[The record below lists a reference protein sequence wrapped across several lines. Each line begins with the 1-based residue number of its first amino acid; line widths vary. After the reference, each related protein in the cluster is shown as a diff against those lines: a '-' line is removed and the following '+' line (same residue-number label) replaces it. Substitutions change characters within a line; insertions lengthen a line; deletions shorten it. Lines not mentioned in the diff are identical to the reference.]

1 MTQPRSE
8 QLPYSIK
15 NGSLVLK
22 IKAFPKSEQNAIA
35 GVRNGELV
43 VRVRAPAQKG
53 QANKELVKFLAK
65 SLGVTR
71 SEIEILS
78 GDTSRHKVI
87 RLPESARRSLE
98 AVL

>member
-1 MTQPRSE
+1 MVQPRGE

-22 IKAFPKSEQNAIA
+22 IKAFPKSQRNAIA

-71 SEIEILS
+71 PEIEILS

-87 RLPESARRSLE
+87 RLPESARKSLE
-98 AVL
+98 AAL